1 MHHCSCIACN
11 RLFTARHFISRV
23 RCRLSHPPLP
33 LALTLFLPQPLPA
46 YSATPA
52 RPPSLPWPLCT
63 PRSPYGAQE
72 ERTSSLIPTRD
83 ALALEAAELRKF
95 TPTKP
100 LAEIK
105 DEIKTEVAA
114 RRKKEGEVR
123 RVKEKITTINAR
135 VRQLASQKRAPLPAE
150 MQSAVKTLGSV
161 EITAQQSGLLTKQMA
176 ESGAQQGWLP
186 S

>member
-1 MHHCSCIACN
+1 MA
-11 RLFTARHFISRV
+11 
-23 RCRLSHPPLP
+23 
-33 LALTLFLPQPLPA
+33 
-46 YSATPA
+46 
-52 RPPSLPWPLCT
+52 
-63 PRSPYGAQE
+63 AQE

-150 MQSAVKTLGSV
+150 MQSAVKTLHGV
-161 EITAQQSGLLTKQMA
+161 FATPWTCTAPA
-176 ESGAQQGWLP
+176 
-186 S
+186 

>member
-1 MHHCSCIACN
+1 MFN
-11 RLFTARHFISRV
+11 
-23 RCRLSHPPLP
+23 
-33 LALTLFLPQPLPA
+33 
-46 YSATPA
+46 
-52 RPPSLPWPLCT
+52 
-63 PRSPYGAQE
+63 E
-72 ERTSSLIPTRD
+72 DRTGVS
-83 ALALEAAELRKF
+83 LEAAELRKC

-123 RVKEKITTINAR
+123 RVKEKITSINAR

-161 EITAQQSGLLTKQMA
+161 EITAQQSGLLTKVQA
-176 ESGAQQGWLP
+176 DGRERRTAGAGGARVCHASW
-186 S
+186 

>member
-1 MHHCSCIACN
+1 MA
-11 RLFTARHFISRV
+11 
-23 RCRLSHPPLP
+23 
-33 LALTLFLPQPLPA
+33 
-46 YSATPA
+46 
-52 RPPSLPWPLCT
+52 
-63 PRSPYGAQE
+63 AQE

-161 EITAQQSGLLTKQMA
+161 EITAQQSGLLTKVQA
-176 ESGAQQGWLP
+176 DGRERRTAGAGLAPFVICVSSRVFIWGKHTRNYQEA
-186 S
+186 

>member
-1 MHHCSCIACN
+1 MA
-11 RLFTARHFISRV
+11 
-23 RCRLSHPPLP
+23 
-33 LALTLFLPQPLPA
+33 
-46 YSATPA
+46 
-52 RPPSLPWPLCT
+52 
-63 PRSPYGAQE
+63 AQE

-100 LAEIK
+100 LAEITE
-105 DEIKTEVAA
+105 EIKTEVAA
-114 RRKKEGEVR
+114 RRQKGGEVK

-150 MQSAVKTLGSV
+150 MQKAVKTLGSV
-161 EITAQQSGLLTKQMA
+161 EITAQQSALLTKQMA

-186 S
+186 RDWSRCTERWQCILA